1 MKNKN
6 GFNKLKINGKHVE
19 EEAQIAEVL
28 NDFFQSVFTGEGTFG
43 RPVTADVRVEG
54 LSEIEVT
61 VDEVRIM
68 MEDLDARKAQGPD
81 GVSDWVVKG
90 CRDQPA
96 HMIYKLIITSLR
108 EGVVPNIGKKTRYS
122 PLI

>member
-43 RPVTADVRVEG
+43 RPVTADVRVE
-54 LSEIEVT
+54 E
-61 VDEVRIM
+61 
-68 MEDLDARKAQGPD
+68 
-81 GVSDWVVKG
+81 
-90 CRDQPA
+90 
-96 HMIYKLIITSLR
+96 
-108 EGVVPNIGKKTRYS
+108 
-122 PLI
+122 